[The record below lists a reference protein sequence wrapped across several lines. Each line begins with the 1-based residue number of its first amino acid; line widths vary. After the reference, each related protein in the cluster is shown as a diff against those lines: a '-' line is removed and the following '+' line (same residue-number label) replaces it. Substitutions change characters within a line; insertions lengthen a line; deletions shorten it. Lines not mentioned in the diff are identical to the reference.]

1 MTQAAT
7 SRVDGGYTVI
17 ELLVVVAIVLAL
29 AALVLT
35 LINGKPAEVK
45 KTHVIIEAVR
55 SALALAGAQR
65 GSAISPTEHPFA
77 GSQAEAG
84 GQRFAFMRSD
94 PAWPGAVSTSGTALK
109 GVPHPGYLDADA
121 GHLLMPSDRYADR
134 RIALLY
140 GVRRADIGVLQSQR
154 KVVTKYRQL
163 PMPTN
168 PSDGSQ
174 AKVVSPRTGK
184 PTPGGYQGDVH
195 LDYPD
200 TLVPSTAQRDDPS
213 YGRLADTKPALDY
226 LFGASNAQ
234 SELAALKAIYNAD
247 PTLPAE
253 VNDFRIP
260 VEARTV
266 GAMSEGLVYTNHGT
280 DSANQT
286 AQMKAEPQ
294 WKPGRIPV
302 SGGAV
307 KNLDQAS
314 GTWVRYRLAG
324 LAIYDAWG
332 NELMTVAGG
341 NDTYRVISAGLDGVL
356 AVAPGTDSTLDT
368 ALVGDLQGSLPIDPR
383 DLDGAKDN
391 LQ

>member
-7 SRVDGGYTVI
+7 SRVDGGYSVI
-17 ELLVVVAIVLAL
+17 ELLVVLAIVLAL

-45 KTHVIIEAVR
+45 KTQVIVEAVR
-55 SALALAGAQR
+55 SALALASAQR

-84 GQRFAFMRSD
+84 GQRFAFIRSD
-94 PAWPGAVSTSGTALK
+94 PAWPGAVATSGTALK
-109 GVPHPGYLDADA
+109 GVPHPGYLDADL
-121 GHLLMPSDRYADR
+121 GHLMMSSDRFADR

-140 GVRRADIGVLQSQR
+140 GVRRADIGILQSQR

-163 PMPTN
+163 PMPPASGN
-168 PSDGSQ
+168 GSQ
-174 AKVVSPRTGK
+174 AKVLSPRTNQR
-184 PTPGGYQGDVH
+184 TPDGYQGDDNT
-195 LDYPD
+195 DYPD
-200 TLVPSTAQRDDPS
+200 TLVPSKAQRDDPA
-213 YGRLADTKPALDY
+213 YGRLADSKSALDY
-226 LFGASNAQ
+226 LFGASDVQ
-234 SELAALKAIYNAD
+234 SQLAALKAIYNAD
-247 PTLPAE
+247 PALPTD

-266 GAMSEGLVYTNHGT
+266 GAMTEALVYTNYG
-280 DSANQT
+280 AT
-286 AQMKAEPQ
+286 AGNESNKAEPQ

-307 KNLDQAS
+307 KSLDKAS
-314 GTWVRYRLAG
+314 ATWVRYRLAG
-324 LAIYDAWG
+324 LAVYDAWG
-332 NELMTVAGG
+332 NELMTVPVG

-368 ALVGDLQGSLPIDPR
+368 DLVGDLQGRLPIDQR